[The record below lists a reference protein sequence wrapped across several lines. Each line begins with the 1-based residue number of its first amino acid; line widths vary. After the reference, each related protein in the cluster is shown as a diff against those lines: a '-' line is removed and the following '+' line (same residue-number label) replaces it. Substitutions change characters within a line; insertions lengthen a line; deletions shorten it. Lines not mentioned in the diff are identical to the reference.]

1 MHVNKTKFAVLLL
14 LKKTK
19 KYISKE
25 IYCRKYTRT
34 VLKIYYLPPPPPP
47 PAPPNGTMK
56 SLKKVRLGEAFVY

>member
-1 MHVNKTKFAVLLL
+1 MHVNKTKFAVSLL

-34 VLKIYYLPPPPPP
+34 VLKIYYLPPP
-47 PAPPNGTMK
+47 APPNGTMK